1 LDTKRNQQTDVQGVT
16 ATPEQSRAHI
26 PKEEDR
32 ETLLSYYHQMLL
44 IRRFEEKAGE
54 MYTKAKIGGY
64 CHLNLGEEAT
74 VVGFCAGLESDDYVY
89 TNYREHGYAIGRG
102 IAPGVVMAELFG
114 KETGCSLGR
123 GGSMHLFDLSRRFM
137 GGYAIVGGQIPLATG
152 AAFAVAYRDAHEV
165 VACQMGEGTTN
176 NGAFHESL
184 NLAKIYH
191 LPLVYF
197 VVNNLYGMGLRVE
210 KGSAVSEIYRKA
222 CAYDMASWRVDGN
235 DVLAVRDAVRHAATL
250 AREQHEPSLVEAV
263 SFRFRGHSVVDPD
276 RYRDREEVQQGRAA
290 DPITAF
296 AERLREAGLL
306 DENGV
311 RGIEERVQREVD
323 EAVQF
328 ADESPFPSVEVFM
341 QGLEEYVYA
350 HGGAEGKGV

>member
-1 LDTKRNQQTDVQGVT
+1 VDTKSKQQTDVQG
-16 ATPEQSRAHI
+16 APSTPEHASA
-26 PKEEDR
+26 PFSEGEDR
-32 ETLLSYYHQMLL
+32 DTLLSYYHQMLL

-74 VVGFCAGLESDDYVY
+74 VVGFCTGLEPEDYVY

-123 GGSMHLFDLSRRFM
+123 GGSMHLFDIHRRFM
-137 GGYAIVGGQIPLATG
+137 GGYAIVGGQLPLATG
-152 AAFAVAYRDAHEV
+152 AAFAVAYRNAHEV

-235 DVLAVRDAVRHAATL
+235 DVLAVRDAVRYAAKL
-250 AREQHEPSLVEAV
+250 AREQHEPNLVEAV

-276 RYRDREEVQQGRAA
+276 RYRDQQEVEQGRAA
-290 DPITAF
+290 DPIIAF
-296 AERLREAGLL
+296 AQRLRDAGLL
-306 DENGV
+306 DEQGV
-311 RGIEERVQREVD
+311 QEMEERVQREVD
-323 EAVQF
+323 EAVRF
-328 ADESPFPSVEVFM
+328 ADESPFPSVESFM

-350 HGGAEGKGV
+350 PNEAAKGG